1 MQNLHYTVSF
11 DVEYEGWA
19 CRVTYDGRHNEFE
32 VAPAPPSESRYQ
44 SLITW
49 LEDSYVFKLERVR
62 P

>member
-19 CRVTYDGRHNEFE
+19 CRATYDSKTEEFD
-32 VAPAPPSESRYQ
+32 VDPIPPRDCKFQ
-44 SLITW
+44 SLMTW
-49 LEDSYVFKLERVR
+49 LEEVYVFKLEQVQ